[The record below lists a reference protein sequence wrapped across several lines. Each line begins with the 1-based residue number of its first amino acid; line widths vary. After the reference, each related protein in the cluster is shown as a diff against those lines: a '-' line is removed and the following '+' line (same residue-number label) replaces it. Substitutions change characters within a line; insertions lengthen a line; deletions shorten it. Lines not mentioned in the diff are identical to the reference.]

1 MDEREVWR
9 DLLAGCEGVEGGC
22 LVQNGDMSELWSK
35 HAIVIQYM
43 NKEKGKSHNL
53 KLNNFVK
60 LLICDWQ
67 SRFALFM

>member
-1 MDEREVWR
+1 MN
-9 DLLAGCEGVEGGC
+9 GKCEGTYWLGVRGWREGC

-43 NKEKGKSHNL
+43 NKEKGKSHDL

-60 LLICDWQ
+60 LLICD
-67 SRFALFM
+67 